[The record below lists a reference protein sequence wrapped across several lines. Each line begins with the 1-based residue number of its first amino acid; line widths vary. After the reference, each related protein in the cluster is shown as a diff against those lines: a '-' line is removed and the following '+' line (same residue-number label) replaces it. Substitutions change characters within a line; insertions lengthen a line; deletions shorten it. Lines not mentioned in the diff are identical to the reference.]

1 MSQWN
6 GALAKNNEKLW
17 ALLHS
22 HYSISPLTLSI
33 SHMEKPITP
42 RRIALSLG
50 RVKLVKNETIHSYE
64 VKGVVEEQLEEL

>member
-1 MSQWN
+1 M
-6 GALAKNNEKLW
+6 AKNNEKLW

-22 HYSISPLTLSI
+22 HHSISPLRLSI
-33 SHMEKPITP
+33 SHMAKPITP

-64 VKGVVEEQLEEL
+64 VKGVVQEQLEEL